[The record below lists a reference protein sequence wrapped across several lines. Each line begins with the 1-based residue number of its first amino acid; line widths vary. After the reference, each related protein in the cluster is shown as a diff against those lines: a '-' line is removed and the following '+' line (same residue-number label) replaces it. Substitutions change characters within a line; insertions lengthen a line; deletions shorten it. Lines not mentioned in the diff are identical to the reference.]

1 VGTNWVKV
9 EASWVSG
16 SAVESDVPI
25 VGEQRHGEQA
35 PNASSAE
42 LPEWSDDEREELLGY
57 VRGLERELERYRV
70 HAERTSKLF
79 LSATNYAEWVRES
92 ARRDAE
98 VALRKAGA
106 RVKELELTASEL
118 EQTKNDIVRQKD
130 ELARLQALTEAT
142 RSRLSAFLTAGLDA
156 LDTREDGADPAA
168 GDLEG
173 TLHRQLVSAPASSG
187 PLAEHDTPES

>member
-1 VGTNWVKV
+1 MREFDV
-9 EASWVSG
+9 EDSG
-16 SAVESDVPI
+16 KGRRRLAE
-25 VGEQRHGEQA
+25 G
-35 PNASSAE
+35 NAS
-42 LPEWSDDEREELLGY
+42 PRDDPASIAATRGDLSEEEPVRLASGREEL
-57 VRGLERELERYRV
+57 VEEMRRLETELERYRA

-106 RVKELELTASEL
+106 RVKELELTASEF

-156 LDTREDGADPAA
+156 LDTHEDGADPAV

-173 TLHRQLVSAPASSG
+173 TLRRQLVSAPASSG
-187 PLAEHDTPES
+187 PLAEDDTQES